1 VVAFLIL
8 WACFTAL
15 LGPMDLLVG
24 WLPATP
30 ILVLLGVL
38 TLGYGV
44 LMGHSPL
51 RSRVWHEKALGR
63 AGAQTISN

>member
-1 VVAFLIL
+1 
-8 WACFTAL
+8 
-15 LGPMDLLVG
+15 MDLLVG

-44 LMGHSPL
+44 LMG
-51 RSRVWHEKALGR
+51 AL
-63 AGAQTISN
+63 ALAVACLA